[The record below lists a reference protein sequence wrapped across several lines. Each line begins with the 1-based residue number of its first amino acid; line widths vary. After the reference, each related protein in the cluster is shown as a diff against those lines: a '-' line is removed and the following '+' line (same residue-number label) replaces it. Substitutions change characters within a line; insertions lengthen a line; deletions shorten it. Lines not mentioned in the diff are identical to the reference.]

1 LLHLSGRFII
11 KRIIF
16 VSSCIVSSQSFCF
29 HLFRK
34 YGKGGIVEMSGR
46 VCAKYI
52 ICCLMSLMVSCGMM
66 GAFADSYNPSEA
78 LDKLKSSNVRFSSGQ
93 STHSNISAE
102 RRKQVTTGGQH
113 PFATIIAC
121 SDSRVPV
128 EILFDQ
134 GVGDIFVIKVA
145 GNVCNTDEI
154 GSIEY
159 GVDHL
164 STPVMVVLGHT
175 HCGACTAVATGAD
188 VHGCIPDLI
197 APIRPALEKVQA
209 AHPDLH
215 GKALV
220 PALVEANVWKA
231 IEDLLLRSSSTRER
245 TKDGRVKVVG
255 AVYDIET
262 GTVKWMGTHPEQ
274 DSFLTDVEEDMYYHD
289 GH

>member
-1 LLHLSGRFII
+1 
-11 KRIIF
+11 
-16 VSSCIVSSQSFCF
+16 
-29 HLFRK
+29 
-34 YGKGGIVEMSGR
+34 MSGR

-52 ICCLMSLMVSCGMM
+52 ISCLMSLMVFGSMM
-66 GAFADSYNPSEA
+66 GASANSHNSAEA
-78 LDKLKSSNVRFSSGQ
+78 FIKLLSGNLRFNSGR

-102 RRKQVTTGGQH
+102 RRKEVTSGGQH

-164 STPVMVVLGHT
+164 GTPIMVVLGHT
-175 HCGACTAVATGAD
+175 NCGACTAVATGAD
-188 VHGCIPDLI
+188 VHGSIPDLI

-209 AHPDLH
+209 AHPKLQ

-220 PALVEANVWKA
+220 SPLIEANVWQA
-231 IEDLLLRSSSTRER
+231 IEDLFLRSSSTRER
-245 TKDGRVKVVG
+245 AKYGLVKVIG
-255 AVYDIET
+255 AVYNVET
-262 GTVKWMGTHPEQ
+262 GTVKWMGTHPEEE
-274 DSFLTDVEEDMYYHD
+274 SFLTVMEKGLWE
-289 GH
+289 

>member
-1 LLHLSGRFII
+1 M
-11 KRIIF
+11 
-16 VSSCIVSSQSFCF
+16 
-29 HLFRK
+29 
-34 YGKGGIVEMSGR
+34 EMSGR
-46 VCAKYI
+46 VCAKHI
-52 ICCLMSLMVSCGMM
+52 ICCLMSLMVFVGMM
-66 GAFADSYNPSEA
+66 GTSGASANSYNPSEA

-164 STPVMVVLGHT
+164 GTPVMVVLGHT

-255 AVYDIET
+255 AVYNIET
-262 GTVKWMGTHPEQ
+262 GTIKWMGTHPEQ
-274 DSFLTDVEEDMYYHD
+274 DSLLTDMKKGVWD
-289 GH
+289 

>member
-1 LLHLSGRFII
+1 MVSGSLMAASDASGTSANSHDPTEALLKL
-11 KRIIF
+11 
-16 VSSCIVSSQSFCF
+16 
-29 HLFRK
+29 
-34 YGKGGIVEMSGR
+34 MSG
-46 VCAKYI
+46 
-52 ICCLMSLMVSCGMM
+52 
-66 GAFADSYNPSEA
+66 
-78 LDKLKSSNVRFSSGQ
+78 NVRFSSGQ
-93 STHSNISAE
+93 STHSDISAE
-102 RRKQVTTGGQH
+102 RRKQVTRGGQH
-113 PFATIIAC
+113 PFVTVIAC

-164 STPVMVVLGHT
+164 GTPIMVVLGHT

-188 VHGCIPDLI
+188 VHGSIPDLI
-197 APIRPALEKVQA
+197 APIRPALKKVQA
-209 AHPDLH
+209 AHPKLY

-220 PALVEANVWKA
+220 SALVEANVWQA

-245 TKDGRVKVVG
+245 MKNGRVNVIG
-255 AVYDIET
+255 AVYNIET

-274 DSFLTDVEEDMYYHD
+274 ESLISDMKYNVWE
-289 GH
+289 

>member
-1 LLHLSGRFII
+1 M
-11 KRIIF
+11 
-16 VSSCIVSSQSFCF
+16 
-29 HLFRK
+29 
-34 YGKGGIVEMSGR
+34 EMSGR
-46 VCAKYI
+46 VCTKYI
-52 ICCLMSLMVSCGMM
+52 ICCLISLVVYGGTT
-66 GAFADSYNPSEA
+66 GASADSYNSTEA
-78 LDKLKSSNVRFSSGQ
+78 LLKLMSGNVRFSSGQ

-128 EILFDQ
+128 EMLFDQ

-164 STPVMVVLGHT
+164 DTPVMVVLGHT

-197 APIRPALEKVQA
+197 APIRPALEKEQA
-209 AHPDLH
+209 AHPNLH
-215 GKALV
+215 GKAIV
-220 PALVEANVWKA
+220 PALIEANVWQE
-231 IEDLLLRSSSTRER
+231 IENLFLRSSSTRER
-245 TKDGRVKVVG
+245 AKDGRVVVVG
-255 AVYDIET
+255 AVYNIET
-262 GTVKWMGTHPEQ
+262 GTIKWMGTHPEQ
-274 DSFLTDVEEDMYYHD
+274 DSFLTDFKKNVWE
-289 GH
+289 

>member
-1 LLHLSGRFII
+1 METG
-11 KRIIF
+11 
-16 VSSCIVSSQSFCF
+16 
-29 HLFRK
+29 
-34 YGKGGIVEMSGR
+34 GR

-52 ICCLMSLMVSCGMM
+52 ICCLMSLVVFGGMM
-66 GAFADSYNPSEA
+66 GASGASANSHNSNTA
-78 LDKLKSSNVRFSSGQ
+78 LVKLLSGNVRFSSGQ

-102 RRKQVTTGGQH
+102 RRKQVTTDGQH

-164 STPVMVVLGHT
+164 GTPIMVVLGHT
-175 HCGACTAVATGAD
+175 QCGACTAVATGAD

-231 IEDLLLRSSSTRER
+231 IEDLFLRSSSTRKR
-245 TKDGRVKVVG
+245 AKDGRVVVVG
-255 AVYDIET
+255 AVYNIET
-262 GTVKWMGTHPEQ
+262 GTIKWMGTHPEQ
-274 DSFLTDVEEDMYYHD
+274 DSFITDMKKDVWE
-289 GH
+289 

>member
-1 LLHLSGRFII
+1 M
-11 KRIIF
+11 
-16 VSSCIVSSQSFCF
+16 
-29 HLFRK
+29 
-34 YGKGGIVEMSGR
+34 EMRGR

-52 ICCLMSLMVSCGMM
+52 ICCLMSLMVFGGMM

>member
-1 LLHLSGRFII
+1 
-11 KRIIF
+11 
-16 VSSCIVSSQSFCF
+16 
-29 HLFRK
+29 
-34 YGKGGIVEMSGR
+34 MSGR

-52 ICCLMSLMVSCGMM
+52 ICCLMSLMVFGGMM
-66 GAFADSYNPSEA
+66 GVSGASGTSANSHDPVDA
-78 LDKLKSSNVRFSSGQ
+78 LLELLAGNDRFSSGQ
-93 STHSNISAE
+93 STHPNLSAE
-102 RRKQVTTGGQH
+102 RRELVTSGGQH

-145 GNVCNTDEI
+145 GNVCNTDEV

-164 STPVMVVLGHT
+164 DTPVMVVLGHT

-197 APIRPALEKVQA
+197 APIRPALQKVYA
-209 AHPDLH
+209 AHPDLY
-215 GKALV
+215 GNALV
-220 PALVEANVWKA
+220 PALVEANVWQA
-231 IEDLLLRSSSTRER
+231 IENLFLRSSSTRER
-245 TKDGRVKVVG
+245 AKDGRVKVVG

-274 DSFLTDVEEDMYYHD
+274 DSFLTDMEEGMYH
-289 GH
+289 

>member
-1 LLHLSGRFII
+1 M
-11 KRIIF
+11 
-16 VSSCIVSSQSFCF
+16 
-29 HLFRK
+29 K
-34 YGKGGIVEMSGR
+34 YGKGEIVNMKKC
-46 VCAKYI
+46 VLTKYI
-52 ICCLMSLMVSCGMM
+52 ICCLMSLIVFGAMM
-66 GAFADSYNPSEA
+66 GVTAASGTSANSYNPSEA

-93 STHSNISAE
+93 SNHSDISAE

-128 EILFDQ
+128 EMIFDQ

-164 STPVMVVLGHT
+164 STPVMVVMGHT

-197 APIRPALEKVQA
+197 APIRPALQKVYA
-209 AHPDLH
+209 AHPDLY
-215 GKALV
+215 GKDLV
-220 PALVEANVWKA
+220 PALVEANVWQA
-231 IEDLLLRSSSTRER
+231 IEDLFQRSSSTRRR
-245 TKDGRVKVVG
+245 TNDGRVTVVG
-255 AVYDIET
+255 AVYNIET

-274 DSFLTDVEEDMYYHD
+274 ESLTSDMKYNVWE
-289 GH
+289 

>member
-1 LLHLSGRFII
+1 M
-11 KRIIF
+11 
-16 VSSCIVSSQSFCF
+16 
-29 HLFRK
+29 
-34 YGKGGIVEMSGR
+34 EMSGR

-209 AHPDLH
+209 AHPH
-215 GKALV
+215 A
-220 PALVEANVWKA
+220 
-231 IEDLLLRSSSTRER
+231 SSEI
-245 TKDGRVKVVG
+245 GRAHV
-255 AVYDIET
+255 
-262 GTVKWMGTHPEQ
+262 
-274 DSFLTDVEEDMYYHD
+274 
-289 GH
+289 

>member
-1 LLHLSGRFII
+1 M
-11 KRIIF
+11 
-16 VSSCIVSSQSFCF
+16 
-29 HLFRK
+29 K
-34 YGKGGIVEMSGR
+34 YGKGEIVEMKKS
-46 VCAKYI
+46 VLTKYI
-52 ICCLMSLMVSCGMM
+52 ICCLMSLIVFGAMM
-66 GAFADSYNPSEA
+66 GVTGASGTSANSYNPSEA

-93 STHSNISAE
+93 SNHSDTSAE
-102 RRKQVTTGGQH
+102 RRKEVTTGGQH

-128 EILFDQ
+128 EIIFDQ

-164 STPVMVVLGHT
+164 DTPVMVVLGHT

-197 APIRPALEKVQA
+197 APIRPALQKVYA
-209 AHPDLH
+209 AHPDLY

-220 PALVEANVWKA
+220 PALVEANVWQA
-231 IEDLLLRSSSTRER
+231 IEDLFQRSSSTRRR
-245 TKDGRVKVVG
+245 TNDGRVTVVG
-255 AVYDIET
+255 AVYNIET

-274 DSFLTDVEEDMYYHD
+274 ESLISDYEI
-289 GH
+289 

>member
-1 LLHLSGRFII
+1 M
-11 KRIIF
+11 
-16 VSSCIVSSQSFCF
+16 
-29 HLFRK
+29 
-34 YGKGGIVEMSGR
+34 EMNRS
-46 VCAKYI
+46 VLTKYI
-52 ICCLMSLMVSCGMM
+52 ICSLMSLIVF
-66 GAFADSYNPSEA
+66 GAMTGASANSHDPVDA
-78 LDKLKSSNVRFSSGQ
+78 LLELVAGNDRFSSGQ
-93 STHSNISAE
+93 STHPNLSAE
-102 RRKQVTTGGQH
+102 RRELVTSGGQH
-113 PFATIIAC
+113 PFATVIAC

-164 STPVMVVLGHT
+164 DTPVMVVLGHT

-197 APIRPALEKVQA
+197 APIRPAFEKVQA
-209 AHPDLH
+209 AYPDLD

-220 PALVEANVWKA
+220 PALVEANVWQA
-231 IEDLLLRSSSTRER
+231 IEDLFQRSSSTRKR
-245 TKDGRVKVVG
+245 TNDGRVTVVG
-255 AVYDIET
+255 AVYNIET

-274 DSFLTDVEEDMYYHD
+274 ESLTSDMKYNVWE
-289 GH
+289 

>member
-1 LLHLSGRFII
+1 MSLIVFSGMMAVSGASANSQNSTEALLKLLSGNI
-11 KRIIF
+11 
-16 VSSCIVSSQSFCF
+16 
-29 HLFRK
+29 
-34 YGKGGIVEMSGR
+34 
-46 VCAKYI
+46 
-52 ICCLMSLMVSCGMM
+52 
-66 GAFADSYNPSEA
+66 
-78 LDKLKSSNVRFSSGQ
+78 RFSSGQ
-93 STHSNISAE
+93 STHSNISTE

-164 STPVMVVLGHT
+164 GTPVMVVLGHT

-197 APIRPALEKVQA
+197 APIRPALEKEQA

-220 PALVEANVWKA
+220 PALIEANVWQE
-231 IEDLLLRSSSTRER
+231 IENLFLRSSSTRER

-262 GTVKWMGTHPEQ
+262 GTVKWMGPHPEQ
-274 DSFLTDVEEDMYYHD
+274 DSFLTDMKKDMYH
-289 GH
+289 